1 MDLVTVF
8 RTYNTVEA
16 QVICSR
22 LQADG
27 IQASVVDETAAMYLE
42 AGTFTTGGVR
52 VQVPD
57 NQAAEARRVITGRDD
72 HAAEN

>member
-57 NQAAEARRVITGRDD
+57 HQAAEARRVITGRDD